1 MRKHWK
7 RWLTMFVVGW
17 LAGGATITAVIS
29 QYNVE
34 DFSLPDLVPMFLVL
48 AVGGALGT
56 TILMALL
63 LWLERITEQKSV
75 VRRSWRVSILF
86 WPLLS
91 ALVCALVTGIV
102 TGWRAL
108 VSESLPMGEAVSFTS
123 AFALM
128 GLAAGFAFTGFGS
141 QKRRWLA
148 ISVRAALTIIAV
160 ALVSFAVPRIE
171 EALLARAANGEVVRA
186 VTMSVPRSAHT
197 ATLLPDGRVLLA
209 GGMVEVRGAE
219 TSTDSIETYEPRT
232 GEIKVTGRLC
242 LPRAGHTATLLRDGN
257 VLFTGGGNDQ
267 SNLRSAELYRVATG
281 DCIRLNPMRVPRER
295 HAASLLTDGRVL
307 ITGGTIAQPSDETD
321 IFDPGTGA
329 FLAGPRLHARR
340 AAHSATVLK
349 DGRVVIAGGAASL
362 QSVLRSVEIYDP
374 VSNEFKE
381 AGPLSAS
388 RYKHSAVL
396 LENDRVLL
404 LGGSDER
411 DWNGRRNTV
420 ELYDARTGRSR
431 FVSPLHRARFK
442 FPSAVA
448 VTANGKVVVG
458 GAGRRVEVFDVARE
472 QFSVSSGSV
481 EDEWFYATATALP
494 DGRVFIA
501 GGYNSSLYPTNQA
514 WVYRPATRT
523 MGTSSPLM
531 EGR

>member
-17 LAGGATITAVIS
+17 LAGAATVTAVIA

-34 DFSLPDLVPMFLVL
+34 DFSLPDLVPMFSIL

-56 TILMALL
+56 TVLMALL
-63 LWLERITEQKSV
+63 LWLKRIREHQPA
-75 VRRSWRVSILF
+75 VRRNRRVSSAVC
-86 WPLLS
+86 PLLS
-91 ALVCALVTGIV
+91 ALVFALGTGIV

-123 AFALM
+123 AFTLM
-128 GLAAGFAFTGFGS
+128 GLAAGFAFTAFEFH
-141 QKRRWLA
+141 KRRWLA
-148 ISVRAALTIIAV
+148 IPAYAALTIVAV
-160 ALVSFAVPRIE
+160 ALMSFTVPRIE
-171 EALLARAANGEVVRA
+171 EALLARAANGEVARA

-209 GGMVEVRGAE
+209 GGLIDVRGDE
-219 TSTDSIETYEPRT
+219 TSTNSIETYDPRS
-232 GEIKVTGRLC
+232 GEIKTAGRLC
-242 LPRAGHTATLLRDGN
+242 VPRAGHTATLLRDGN
-257 VLFTGGGNDQ
+257 VLFTGGGDQ
-267 SNLRSAELYRVATG
+267 SNLNSAEIYRVATG
-281 DCIRLNPMRVPRER
+281 DCIRLDPMKVPRER

-307 ITGGTIAQPSDETD
+307 ITGGTIAQPSEETEV
-321 IFDPGTGA
+321 FDPETGA

-340 AAHSATVLK
+340 AAHSATVLT
-349 DGRVVIAGGAASL
+349 DGRVLIAGGAASP
-362 QSVLRSVEIYDP
+362 QFILRSVEIYDP

-396 LENDRVLL
+396 LEDDRVLL

-411 DWNGRRNTV
+411 DWDGRRNTV
-420 ELYDARTGRSR
+420 ELYDSRTGRSR
-431 FVSPLHRARFK
+431 LVSPLHRARFK
-442 FPSAVA
+442 FPAAVVA
-448 VTANGKVVVG
+448 TSNGKVVVG
-458 GAGRRVEVFDVARE
+458 GAGRRVEVYDVASE
-472 QFSVSSGSV
+472 QFGVSSGTV

-514 WVYRPATRT
+514 WLYRPASLTTGIPR
-523 MGTSSPLM
+523 PLM
-531 EGR
+531 AGR